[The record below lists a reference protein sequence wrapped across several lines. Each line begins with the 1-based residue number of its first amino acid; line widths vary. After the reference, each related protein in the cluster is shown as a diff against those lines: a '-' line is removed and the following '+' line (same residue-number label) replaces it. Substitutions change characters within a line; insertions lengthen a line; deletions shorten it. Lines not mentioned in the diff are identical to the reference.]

1 MGAEASV
8 TIEGQKR
15 MCMEASANIGV
26 NPDNGCERLRHHR
39 GTKERGCGGLG
50 HHRGKTRTMVATDTL
65 AIEGTRHMGA

>member
-8 TIEGQKR
+8 TIGLNQ
-15 MCMEASANIGV
+15 
-26 NPDNGCERLRHHR
+26 DDGCGRPRHHR
-39 GTKERGCGGLG
+39 GTKAHGCGSLG